1 MSKIV
6 VFVDGSID
14 NASLMDVKRITSLSL
29 SEIRQK
35 ISTEQPLVE
44 YPLFY
49 NNHEEVAEVLRG
61 LISTFSSRSIN
72 ARFFEVREEENV
84 LEMDNRNLFQ
94 IPSQTVLNIL
104 NSADREL
111 ERQMSEFE

>member
-1 MSKIV
+1 
-6 VFVDGSID
+6 
-14 NASLMDVKRITSLSL
+14 
-29 SEIRQK
+29 
-35 ISTEQPLVE
+35 
-44 YPLFY
+44 
-49 NNHEEVAEVLRG
+49 VLRG

-72 ARFFEVREEENV
+72 SRFFEVREEENV